1 MTEDTPSGIDGIVE
15 ILHLGLPG
23 QWIHT
28 LPSREGAK
36 HDWSTTVYGDF
47 LVAPAALQAKIDA
60 LAASHKSGRAF
71 VRPSGTE
78 DVVRVYAEAAT
89 RRDADALALEVR
101 RAVFDLAGGLGERP

>member
-1 MTEDTPSGIDGIVE
+1 MNKRR

-47 LVAPAALQAKIDA
+47 LQTVQKRFM
-60 LAASHKSGRAF
+60 GRAAGHIRSDLEYAAI
-71 VRPSGTE
+71 VSGHHINQVIDFTPVGNTAG
-78 DVVRVYAEAAT
+78 DGGSGG
-89 RRDADALALEVR
+89 
-101 RAVFDLAGGLGERP
+101 RAPDTGGNRSPTTG